1 MSKEQRKALLEIASE
16 HDLLIVED
24 AAYNF
29 MRYKGKA
36 TPLKVMDRD
45 GRVIAA
51 GTLSKVM
58 GTGFRIG

>member
-1 MSKEQRKALLEIASE
+1 MSKEQRNVLLEIASE

-45 GRVIAA
+45 A
-51 GTLSKVM
+51 G
-58 GTGFRIG
+58 